1 MSTSRTDPLATPL
14 RPDPLAFLDDEV
26 AALRERH
33 LYRALRVM
41 SSGQGPIVS
50 VDERRLISLSSNDYL
65 GLTHHPRLREAA
77 LAAVRE
83 FGVGSGAVRTIAG
96 TMSMHEAL
104 EAELAE
110 FKGTPA
116 VLTFQSG
123 FTANTGVIPTITG
136 ETDLIV
142 SDSLN
147 HASIID
153 GMRLSKAP
161 RKVYPHADVEALR
174 GVLDEAVRDGRPE
187 SGEPYRLILV
197 VTDGVFSMDGDIAP
211 LPGIVAA
218 AEAADAAVFVDD
230 AHASGVLGR
239 DGRGTVDHFDL
250 HGRVAIQVGTLS
262 KAVGALGGYVAGST
276 ALREILTQRSRPFL
290 FSTSHPPAVVAA
302 CREAIRVMQDE
313 PELHVR
319 LWDNTRYFKGELAGL
334 GFDTGRSETP
344 ITPVMMGD
352 PETAMRFSDRLMDE
366 GVFAQPVVF
375 PTVALDQARLRTI
388 VTAAHAREQL
398 DRALEA
404 FSTVGR
410 ELGVIRG

>member
-1 MSTSRTDPLATPL
+1 MSERAHDPMTTPRATPSPSWTT
-14 RPDPLAFLDDEV
+14 RSPRCASATCIGRCGSCRAPRARSCRST
-26 AALRERH
+26 AER
-33 LYRALRVM
+33 V
-41 SSGQGPIVS
+41 
-50 VDERRLISLSSNDYL
+50 ISLSSNDYL

-96 TMSMHEAL
+96 TMAMHEAL
-104 EAELAE
+104 EDELAE

-142 SDSLN
+142 SDALN

-161 RKVYPHADVEALR
+161 RKVFPHADVAALR
-174 GVLDEAVRDGRPE
+174 AILEEAVATGRDGH
-187 SGEPYRLILV
+187 GEPYRLILV

-211 LPGIVAA
+211 LPGIV
-218 AEAADAAVFVDD
+218 
-230 AHASGVLGR
+230 
-239 DGRGTVDHFDL
+239 DGRR
-250 HGRVAIQVGTLS
+250 GRGRRGLRRRRPRQRRARAAT
-262 KAVGALGGYVAGST
+262 AAGRST
-276 ALREILTQRSRPFL
+276 TSASTDGSPSRSGRSARPSAAWAATSPDPWPCARSSTQRARPFL

-302 CREAIRVMQDE
+302 CREAIRVMQEE
-313 PELHVR
+313 PELLER
-319 LWDNTRYFKGELAGL
+319 LWANTRRFKAELARL

-352 PETAMRFSDRLMDE
+352 PETAMRFSDRLMGE

-388 VTAAHAREQL
+388 VTAAHADDQL

-410 ELGVIRG
+410 ELGIISG

>member
-1 MSTSRTDPLATPL
+1 MTTTPRKDPLAH
-14 RPDPLAFLDDEV
+14 LDDEV
-26 AALRERH
+26 AALKERH

-41 SSGQGPIVS
+41 SSAQGPIVS
-50 VDERRLISLSSNDYL
+50 VDEKRLISLSSNDYL
-65 GLTHHPRLREAA
+65 GLTHHPRLRDAA
-77 LAAVRE
+77 LAAVRD

-96 TMSMHEAL
+96 TMSIHEAL

-161 RKVYPHADVEALR
+161 RKVYPHADVEALK
-174 GVLDEAVRDGRPE
+174 GVLAEAVENGRDG
-187 SGEPYRLILV
+187 SGEPYRSILV

-211 LPGIVAA
+211 LPGIVEA
-218 AEAADAAVFVDD
+218 AEAVGAAVFVDD

-239 DGRGTVDHFDL
+239 DGRGSVDHFGL

-262 KAVGALGGYVAGST
+262 KAVGALGGYVAGSV
-276 ALREILTQRSRPFL
+276 ALREILTQRARPFL

-302 CREAIRVMQDE
+302 CREAIKVMQEE
-313 PELHVR
+313 PELLER
-319 LWDNTRYFKGELAGL
+319 LWTNTRRFKSELGRL

-352 PETAMRFSDRLMDE
+352 PETAMRFSDQLMGE
-366 GVFAQPVVF
+366 GVFAQPVVY
-375 PTVALDQARLRTI
+375 PTVALDLARIRTI
-388 VTAAHAREQL
+388 VTAAHTDEQL

-410 ELGVIRG
+410 ELGVISG